1 MIQILCSRLLVG
13 VLVLLWLLL
22 PGCAAFG
29 PKRIPPDH
37 FNYNEAI
44 SRSWNEQMLLN
55 LVRLRYIEMPVF
67 VDVSSVLTQYSYTGD
82 IGASGSAGRSMGFD
96 QWAAG
101 ANTGLSYSERP
112 TITYT
117 PLRGKEFSR
126 RLLSPIPAEVV
137 FSLAQSGWRMD
148 MMLPI
153 CIERLNEV
161 ENMSFAAVSSPDD
174 LERLR
179 TFRQL
184 LLLLGELNEREALE
198 MYLDERE
205 TPPVRYLVFGENQ
218 SPDTQRIIDE
228 VKRTLGL
235 DPQRNV
241 FRVTERI
248 TRRKPDEI
256 TVQMRSLMAMMLF
269 IARGVEIPPAHLRE
283 KRVVQMVSPAHE
295 EMYAPLFPWRIH
307 SWVDRPDDAFVA
319 VRYQGH
325 WFSIEI
331 SDHETKLAL
340 ALLTTFFRLLAPD
353 VPSPAPVISL
363 PTGP

>member
-1 MIQILCSRLLVG
+1 MVKILYSRFLVG
-13 VLVLLWLLL
+13 VMVGLWLLL
-22 PGCAAFG
+22 PGCASFG
-29 PKRIPPDH
+29 PKRIPPDQ

-55 LVRLRYIEMPVF
+55 LVRLRYIQMPVF
-67 VDVSSVLTQYSYTGD
+67 LDVSSVLTQYSYTGD
-82 IGASGSAGRSMGFD
+82 IGTSGSVGRSMGFD
-96 QWAAG
+96 QWTAG
-101 ANTGLSYSERP
+101 ADAGLGYTERP

-126 RLLSPIPAEVV
+126 RLLSPIPVEAV
-137 FSLAQSGWRMD
+137 FALAQSGWRMD
-148 MMLPI
+148 AMLPI
-153 CIERLNEV
+153 CLQRLNDV
-161 ENMSFAAVSSPDD
+161 ENMSFSAVPSPDD

-179 TFRQL
+179 TFRKL
-184 LLLLGELNEREALE
+184 LLLLGELTEREALE
-198 MYLDERE
+198 MYLDERK
-205 TPPVRYLVFGENQ
+205 TPHVRYLVFGENQ
-218 SPDTQRIIDE
+218 SPDTQRIVDE
-228 VKRTLGL
+228 VKRMLGL

-241 FRVTERI
+241 FRVTDRI

-269 IARGVEIPPAHLRE
+269 IARGVEIPPAHFRE
-283 KRVVQMVSPAHE
+283 KRVVQMVSPTQE

-340 ALLTTFFRLLAPD
+340 AVLTMLFRLLAPD
-353 VPSPAPVISL
+353 IPSAAPVISL
-363 PTGP
+363 PTG